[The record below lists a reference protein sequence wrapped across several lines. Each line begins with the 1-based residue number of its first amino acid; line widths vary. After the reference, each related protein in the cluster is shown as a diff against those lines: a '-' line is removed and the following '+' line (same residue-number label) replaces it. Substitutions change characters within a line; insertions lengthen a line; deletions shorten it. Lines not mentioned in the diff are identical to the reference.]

1 VTSFQNLILEEE
13 KKPFEKSIMPSDM
26 DENLDGMEW
35 MGNDSSDDLS
45 SKLLSSRIDDF
56 G

>member
-1 VTSFQNLILEEE
+1 VTPFQNLILEEE
-13 KKPFEKSIMPSDM
+13 KKPFEKSIMPSDI

-35 MGNDSSDDLS
+35 MGNDSSDEFS
-45 SKLLSSRIDDF
+45 SKFLSSRIDDF